1 MVVVLLTL
9 LGADDAAVVRLFAV
23 SVLTALLALD
33 GVTAETR
40 ETDVLPDVLDAEVIL
55 SACPLGIVAVA
66 AVLPVLL
73 VVAMPPLV
81 ETLLVNVLSA
91 PVLCLEPCQLSSL
104 TGPTCM

>member
-9 LGADDAAVVRLFAV
+9 LGADDAAVVRLFSV
-23 SVLTALLALD
+23 SVLTALLALA
-33 GVTAETR
+33 GVTADMR
-40 ETDVLPDVLDAEVIL
+40 EADVLPDVLDAEVSL
-55 SACPLGIVAVA
+55 SACVLDADTVVA
-66 AVLPVLL
+66 ALPDLL